1 MSNTESNQSHHSSE
15 PILIGNWIHL
25 TRVLLFSASII
36 TIYLALLAL
45 TQGGDVPGCGPDS
58 GCDKVLKSP
67 WAYLL
72 GVPVSIP
79 GICLYL
85 GFLLKTFSIK
95 NQNTLAEN
103 KKNIRSLNALTLCA
117 FAVIGAG
124 IWFIGIQ
131 GLVIKA
137 FCPFCCTA
145 HALAMTASVIFLAR
159 AGIIAER
166 LKVNINIT
174 GGILTMTTLIAII
187 GGIQYIFPKQ
197 KPAAKIVELNN
208 YKTDSVPQK
217 NQKKIAAQ
225 PDQNNT
231 AAVIKQNDKETPF
244 PIPKTKL
251 SLITSKLPVIGNRNA
266 KNRIAV
272 LFDYT
277 CHHCRT
283 LHSYIRQTIPK
294 YENKLSCIM
303 VPMPLDS
310 KCNPLIKTTQKDHI
324 NACTYAKICLA
335 VHQISPEKYDEF
347 DNWLFSN
354 HNSAKPLSTVR
365 NYAERILG
373 KNILDETINS
383 QSVLDQIATNIEV
396 YNLNST
402 NGGTTIMPQAIIKN
416 RVMFG
421 PPPSAQALE
430 NILIQI
436 LDLK

>member
-1 MSNTESNQSHHSSE
+1 MSNTESSKSNSSSE
-15 PILIGNWIHL
+15 SILIGNWIQL

-58 GCDKVLKSP
+58 GCDKVLKSQ

-79 GICLYL
+79 GLCLYL
-85 GFLLKTFSIK
+85 VFLLKTFSIK
-95 NQNTLAEN
+95 NHNLLTNN

-124 IWFIGIQ
+124 VWFIGIQ
-131 GLVIKA
+131 ALVIKA

-145 HALAMTASVIFLAR
+145 HALAMTAAVIFLAR
-159 AGIIAER
+159 AGIIAES

-174 GGILTMTTLIAII
+174 GGILAMTALIALIA
-187 GGIQYIFPKQ
+187 GTQYIFPKQ
-197 KPAAKIVELNN
+197 KPAAKIVELTNS
-208 YKTDSVPQK
+208 KTNSVTQN
-217 NQKKIAAQ
+217 NQKKITSQ
-225 PDQNNT
+225 SDQNNN
-231 AAVIKQNDKETPF
+231 AAVKENDKETPF

-251 SLITSKLPVIGNRNA
+251 SLITSKLPIIGNRKA

-303 VPMPLDS
+303 VPMPLDN

-324 NACTYAKICLA
+324 NACNYAKICLA

-373 KNILDETINS
+373 KNILDKTINS
-383 QSVLDQIATNIEV
+383 QSVLDQIATNIEI

-402 NGGTTIMPQAIIKN
+402 NGGTTIMPQTIVKN
-416 RVMFG
+416 RVVFG

>member
-1 MSNTESNQSHHSSE
+1 MSNTESSQSNSSSE
-15 PILIGNWIHL
+15 SILIGNWIQL

-58 GCDKVLKSP
+58 GCDKVLKSQ

-72 GVPVSIP
+72 RVPVSIP
-79 GICLYL
+79 GLCLYL
-85 GFLLKTFSIK
+85 VFLLKTFSIK
-95 NQNTLAEN
+95 NHNLLTNN

-124 IWFIGIQ
+124 VWFIGIQ
-131 GLVIKA
+131 ALVIKA

-145 HALAMTASVIFLAR
+145 HALAMTAAVIFLAR
-159 AGIIAER
+159 AGIIAES

-174 GGILTMTTLIAII
+174 GGILAMTALIALIA
-187 GGIQYIFPKQ
+187 GTQYIFPKQ
-197 KPAAKIVELNN
+197 KPAAKIVELTNS
-208 YKTDSVPQK
+208 KTNSVTQN
-217 NQKKIAAQ
+217 NQKKITSQ
-225 PDQNNT
+225 PDQNNN
-231 AAVIKQNDKETPF
+231 AAVKENDKETPF

-251 SLITSKLPVIGNRNA
+251 SLITSKLPIIGNRKA

-303 VPMPLDS
+303 VPMPLDN

-324 NACTYAKICLA
+324 NACNYAKICLA

-365 NYAERILG
+365 NYAESILG
-373 KNILDETINS
+373 KNILDKTINS
-383 QSVLDQIATNIEV
+383 QSVLDQIATNIEI

-402 NGGTTIMPQAIIKN
+402 NGGTTIMPQTIVKN
-416 RVMFG
+416 RVVFG

>member
-1 MSNTESNQSHHSSE
+1 MSNTESSQSNSSSE
-15 PILIGNWIHL
+15 SILIGNWIQL

-36 TIYLALLAL
+36 TLYLALLAL

-58 GCDKVLKSP
+58 GCDKVLKSQ

-79 GICLYL
+79 GLCLYL
-85 GFLLKTFSIK
+85 VFLLKTFSIK
-95 NQNTLAEN
+95 NHKLLTNN

-124 IWFIGIQ
+124 IWFIAIQ
-131 GLVIKA
+131 ALVIKA

-145 HALAMTASVIFLAR
+145 HALAMTAAVIFLAR
-159 AGIIAER
+159 AGIIAES

-174 GGILTMTTLIAII
+174 GGILAMTALIALIA
-187 GGIQYIFPKQ
+187 GTQYIFPKQ
-197 KPAAKIVELNN
+197 KPAAKIVELTNSN
-208 YKTDSVPQK
+208 TNSVAQN
-217 NQKKIAAQ
+217 NQKKITPQ
-225 PDQNNT
+225 PDQNNN
-231 AAVIKQNDKETPF
+231 AAVKENDKETPF

-251 SLITSKLPVIGNRNA
+251 SLITSKLPIIGNRKA

-303 VPMPLDS
+303 VPMPLDN

-324 NACTYAKICLA
+324 NACNYAKICLA

-373 KNILDETINS
+373 KNILDKTINS
-383 QSVLDQIATNIEV
+383 QSVLDQIATNIEI

-402 NGGTTIMPQAIIKN
+402 NGGTTIMPQTIVKN
-416 RVMFG
+416 RVVFG

>member
-1 MSNTESNQSHHSSE
+1 MSNTESSQSNSSSE
-15 PILIGNWIHL
+15 SILIGNWIQL

-58 GCDKVLKSP
+58 GCDKVLKSQ

-79 GICLYL
+79 GLCLYL
-85 GFLLKTFSIK
+85 VFLLKTFSIK
-95 NQNTLAEN
+95 NHNLLTNN

-124 IWFIGIQ
+124 VWFIGIQ
-131 GLVIKA
+131 ALVIKA

-145 HALAMTASVIFLAR
+145 HALAMTAAVIFLAR
-159 AGIIAER
+159 AGIIAES

-174 GGILTMTTLIAII
+174 GGILAMTALIALIA
-187 GGIQYIFPKQ
+187 GTQYIFPKQ
-197 KPAAKIVELNN
+197 KPAAKIVELTNSN
-208 YKTDSVPQK
+208 TNSVAQN
-217 NQKKIAAQ
+217 NQKQITPQ
-225 PDQNNT
+225 PDQNNN
-231 AAVIKQNDKETPF
+231 AAVKENDKETPF

-251 SLITSKLPVIGNRNA
+251 SLITSKLPIIGNRKA

-303 VPMPLDS
+303 VPMPLDN

-324 NACTYAKICLA
+324 NACNYAKICLA

-373 KNILDETINS
+373 KNILDKTINS
-383 QSVLDQIATNIEV
+383 QSVLDQIATNIEI

-402 NGGTTIMPQAIIKN
+402 NGGTTIMPQTIVKN
-416 RVMFG
+416 RVVFG

>member
-1 MSNTESNQSHHSSE
+1 MSNTESSQSNSSSE
-15 PILIGNWIHL
+15 SIFIGNWIQL

-45 TQGGDVPGCGPDS
+45 TQGGDVPGCGPES
-58 GCDKVLKSP
+58 GCDKVLKSQ

-79 GICLYL
+79 GLCLYL
-85 GFLLKTFSIK
+85 VFLLKTFSIK
-95 NQNTLAEN
+95 NHNLLTNN

-124 IWFIGIQ
+124 VWFIGIQ
-131 GLVIKA
+131 ALVIKA

-145 HALAMTASVIFLAR
+145 HALAMTAAVIFLAR
-159 AGIIAER
+159 AGIIAES

-174 GGILTMTTLIAII
+174 GGILAMTALIALIA
-187 GGIQYIFPKQ
+187 GTQYIFPKQ
-197 KPAAKIVELNN
+197 KPAAKIVELTNS
-208 YKTDSVPQK
+208 KTNSVAQN
-217 NQKKIAAQ
+217 NQKKITPQ
-225 PDQNNT
+225 PDQNNN
-231 AAVIKQNDKETPF
+231 AAVKENDKETPF

-251 SLITSKLPVIGNRNA
+251 SLITSKLPIIGNRKA

-303 VPMPLDS
+303 VPMPLDN

-324 NACTYAKICLA
+324 NACNYAKICLA

-373 KNILDETINS
+373 KNILDKTINS
-383 QSVLDQIATNIEV
+383 QSVLDQIATNIEI

-402 NGGTTIMPQAIIKN
+402 NGGTTIMPQTIVKN
-416 RVMFG
+416 RVVFG

>member
-1 MSNTESNQSHHSSE
+1 MSNTESSKSNSSSE
-15 PILIGNWIHL
+15 SILIGNWIQL

-58 GCDKVLKSP
+58 GCDKVLKSQ

-79 GICLYL
+79 GLCLYL
-85 GFLLKTFSIK
+85 VFLLKTFSIK
-95 NQNTLAEN
+95 NHNLLTNN

-124 IWFIGIQ
+124 IWFINIQ
-131 GLVIKA
+131 ALVIKA

-145 HALAMTASVIFLAR
+145 HALAMTAAVIFLAR
-159 AGIIAER
+159 AGVIAES

-174 GGILTMTTLIAII
+174 GGILAMTALIALIA
-187 GGIQYIFPKQ
+187 GTQYIFPKQ
-197 KPAAKIVELNN
+197 KPAAKIVELTNS
-208 YKTDSVPQK
+208 KTNSVAQN
-217 NQKKIAAQ
+217 NQKKITPQ
-225 PDQNNT
+225 PDQNNN
-231 AAVIKQNDKETPF
+231 AAVKENDKETPF

-251 SLITSKLPVIGNRNA
+251 SLITSKLPIIGNRKA

-303 VPMPLDS
+303 VPMPLDN

-324 NACTYAKICLA
+324 NACNYAKICLA

-373 KNILDETINS
+373 KNILDKTINS
-383 QSVLDQIATNIEV
+383 QSVLDQIATNIEI

-402 NGGTTIMPQAIIKN
+402 NGGTTIMPQTIVKN
-416 RVMFG
+416 RVVFG

>member
-1 MSNTESNQSHHSSE
+1 MSNTESSQSNSSSE
-15 PILIGNWIHL
+15 SILIGNWIQL

-58 GCDKVLKSP
+58 GCDKVLKSQ

-79 GICLYL
+79 GLCLYL
-85 GFLLKTFSIK
+85 VFLLKTFSIK
-95 NQNTLAEN
+95 NHNLLTNN

-124 IWFIGIQ
+124 IWFINIQ
-131 GLVIKA
+131 ALVIKA

-145 HALAMTASVIFLAR
+145 HALAMTAAVIFLAR
-159 AGIIAER
+159 AGIIAES

-174 GGILTMTTLIAII
+174 GGILAMTALIALIA
-187 GGIQYIFPKQ
+187 GTQYIFPKQ
-197 KPAAKIVELNN
+197 KPAAKIVELTNS
-208 YKTDSVPQK
+208 KTNSVTQN
-217 NQKKIAAQ
+217 NQKKITSQ
-225 PDQNNT
+225 SDQNNN
-231 AAVIKQNDKETPF
+231 AAVKENDKETPF

-251 SLITSKLPVIGNRNA
+251 SLITSKLPIIGNRKA

-303 VPMPLDS
+303 VPMPLDN

-324 NACTYAKICLA
+324 NACNYAKICLA

-373 KNILDETINS
+373 KNILDKTINS
-383 QSVLDQIATNIEV
+383 QSVLDQIATNIEI

-402 NGGTTIMPQAIIKN
+402 NGGTTIMPQTIVKN
-416 RVMFG
+416 RVVFG

>member
-1 MSNTESNQSHHSSE
+1 MSNTESSQSNSSSE
-15 PILIGNWIHL
+15 SILIGNWIQL

-58 GCDKVLKSP
+58 GCDKVLKSQ

-79 GICLYL
+79 GLCLYL
-85 GFLLKTFSIK
+85 VFLLKTFSIK
-95 NQNTLAEN
+95 NHNLLTNN

-131 GLVIKA
+131 ALVIKA
-137 FCPFCCTA
+137 FCPFCCAA
-145 HALAMTASVIFLAR
+145 HALAMTAAVIFLAS
-159 AGIIAER
+159 AGIIAES

-174 GGILTMTTLIAII
+174 GGILAMTALIALIA
-187 GGIQYIFPKQ
+187 GTQYIFPKQ
-197 KPAAKIVELNN
+197 KPAAKIVELTNSN
-208 YKTDSVPQK
+208 TNSVTQN
-217 NQKKIAAQ
+217 NQKKITSQ
-225 PDQNNT
+225 PDQNNN
-231 AAVIKQNDKETPF
+231 AAVKENDKETPF

-251 SLITSKLPVIGNRNA
+251 SLITSKLPIIGNRKA

-303 VPMPLDS
+303 VPMPLDN

-324 NACTYAKICLA
+324 NACNYAKICLA

-373 KNILDETINS
+373 KNILDKTINS
-383 QSVLDQIATNIEV
+383 QSVLDQIATNIEI

-402 NGGTTIMPQAIIKN
+402 NGGTTIMPQTIVKN
-416 RVMFG
+416 RVVFG

>member
-1 MSNTESNQSHHSSE
+1 MSNTESSQSNSSSE
-15 PILIGNWIHL
+15 SILIGNWIQL

-58 GCDKVLKSP
+58 GCDKVLKSQ

-79 GICLYL
+79 GLCLYL
-85 GFLLKTFSIK
+85 VFLLKTFSIK
-95 NQNTLAEN
+95 NHNLLTNN

-124 IWFIGIQ
+124 VWFIGIQ
-131 GLVIKA
+131 ALVIKA

-145 HALAMTASVIFLAR
+145 HALAMTAAVIFLAR
-159 AGIIAER
+159 AGIIAES

-174 GGILTMTTLIAII
+174 GGILAMTALIALIA
-187 GGIQYIFPKQ
+187 GTQYIFPKQ
-197 KPAAKIVELNN
+197 KPAAKIVELTNS
-208 YKTDSVPQK
+208 KTNSVTQN
-217 NQKKIAAQ
+217 NQKKITSQ
-225 PDQNNT
+225 PDQNNN
-231 AAVIKQNDKETPF
+231 AAVKENDKETPF

-251 SLITSKLPVIGNRNA
+251 SLITSKLPIIGNRKA

-303 VPMPLDS
+303 VPMPLDN

-324 NACTYAKICLA
+324 NACNYAKICLA
-335 VHQISPEKYDEF
+335 VHQISPEKYDGF

-373 KNILDETINS
+373 KNILDKTINS
-383 QSVLDQIATNIEV
+383 QSVLDQIATNIEI

-402 NGGTTIMPQAIIKN
+402 NGGTTIMPQTIVKN
-416 RVMFG
+416 RVVFG